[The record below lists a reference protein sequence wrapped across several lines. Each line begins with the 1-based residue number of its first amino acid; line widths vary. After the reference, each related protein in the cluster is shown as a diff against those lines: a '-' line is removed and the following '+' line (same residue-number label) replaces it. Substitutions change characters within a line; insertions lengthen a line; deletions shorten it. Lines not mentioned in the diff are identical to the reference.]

1 MWDAFRKGRPARG
14 SGITGTAPAAMAE
27 EAGGRGRAP
36 ATTRPRRHGD
46 GSATFPANP
55 APAPTVCVT
64 SHPGSVAM
72 AAAALNGLVAVLE
85 TYRGRDRVVSDGERP
100 GGALSCR

>member
-1 MWDAFRKGRPARG
+1 
-14 SGITGTAPAAMAE
+14 MATVPPPS
-27 EAGGRGRAP
+27 RR
-36 ATTRPRRHGD
+36 TPRRLR
-46 GSATFPANP
+46 A
-55 APAPTVCVT
+55 CVT